1 MICLMFLMQ
10 KNWGGGEGVLRNLEN
25 MKYWI
30 WGLLKIKYEEK
41 N

>member
-1 MICLMFLMQ
+1 MFLMQ
-10 KNWGGGEGVLRNLEN
+10 KNWGGGGVGVFINLEN

-30 WGLLKIKYEEK
+30 WGLLQIKYEEK

>member
-1 MICLMFLMQ
+1 MYFMQ
-10 KNWGGGEGVLRNLEN
+10 KNWGGGGGGSGVLRNLEN

-30 WGLLKIKYEEK
+30 WGLLKIKYEVK